1 MIMAPGSSADRRR
14 HLSCF
19 ISTIRTLVL
28 LRASSQ
34 VRYMVMR
41 LPPRMD
47 TFFTFCRVRPMPRS
61 IFCSSALV
69 PTMYSLSPLRG
80 TKEPSGMMMSSPRW
94 AAQISTSARRLRW
107 KSFRDTPARES
118 SSVTRKPIMSMRPPA
133 KGSTEKAAGK
143 LQDPGDLLGRSQVG
157 IDEHIQA
164 DLPLQHPGVP
174 AILRVPDPGDGVLCP
189 QLFGDQAA
197 HQVRLVQI
205 GDGDD
210 QVRAAD
216 PRRVQHADAG
226 ARCPPRTSRPGCC
239 RPGAGPRR
247 RRPRW

>member
-1 MIMAPGSSADRRR
+1 
-14 HLSCF
+14 
-19 ISTIRTLVL
+19 
-28 LRASSQ
+28 
-34 VRYMVMR
+34 
-41 LPPRMD
+41 
-47 TFFTFCRVRPMPRS
+47 
-61 IFCSSALV
+61 
-69 PTMYSLSPLRG
+69 
-80 TKEPSGMMMSSPRW
+80 MMMSSPRW

-107 KSFRDTPARES
+107 KSFRETPARES

-143 LQDPGDLLGRSQVG
+143 LRIRAISWAAPRSG
-157 IDEHIQA
+157 LISISR
-164 DLPLQHPGVP
+164 PISRFSIP
-174 AILRVPDPGDGVLCP
+174 ASRRYSGFRTPGDGVLCP

-205 GDGDD
+205 GHSDD

-239 RPGAGPRR
+239 RPGAGPRASSSTMVMS
-247 RRPRW
+247 